1 MKAWKGQ
8 SLQSTMG
15 YAMCFA
21 CGRENPIGL
30 KLHLRKDGGT
40 VKTEFTPGEYH
51 QGWPGIVHGGIINT
65 LLDEAMGYATF
76 FEGLYCVTAKTEVR
90 IRQPVLV
97 GQQLFISSTITRKTR
112 KLVETKGKIALEDGT
127 PVAEGKAI
135 MYIVNEA
142 YERV

>member
-8 SLQSTMG
+8 SLQSTQG
-15 YAMCFA
+15 YTMCFA

-30 KLHLRKDGGT
+30 KLRLRKDGGT

-65 LLDEAMGYATF
+65 LLDEAMAYAPF
-76 FEGLYCVTAKTEVR
+76 FEGLYCVTAKTEMR

-112 KLVETKGKIALEDGT
+112 KLIETKGKIALEDGT
-127 PVAEGKAI
+127 PVAEAKAI
-135 MYIVNEA
+135 MYIVNQA